1 MKVQDIMT
9 RDVKFCDPDT
19 NLAAVAEIMWRNN
32 CGALPVL
39 TESKLIGVLTDR
51 DMCIALGTR
60 NWRAGDLAVRDVAMK
75 PVFTCGP
82 DEDVHAAL
90 KTMRKH
96 QIRRVPVVGDDGK
109 LAGILCLDEMVL
121 HAERVNGKKTTGISY
136 EDIVDTLKAICE
148 HRPAEA
154 AKPAAMAAAAAPVML

>member
-1 MKVQDIMT
+1 
-9 RDVKFCDPDT
+9 
-19 NLAAVAEIMWRNN
+19 
-32 CGALPVL
+32 
-39 TESKLIGVLTDR
+39 
-51 DMCIALGTR
+51 
-60 NWRAGDLAVRDVAMK
+60 MK

-96 QIRRVPVVGDDGK
+96 QVRRIPVIDGVGK
-109 LAGILCLDEMVL
+109 LAGILSVDEIVL
-121 HAERVNGKKTTGISY
+121 HAEKGSEKKYSISY

-154 AKPAAMAAAAAPVML
+154 AKPATRAAGAAAVTP